1 MNADACVV
9 VDVKD
14 ECGVVTQER
23 IGVLQTVVRC
33 SRRLVSIGDTLS
45 QLQCV
50 DLLDLQFNRFRCV
63 PSAVFSLRTVTELN
77 VRFTP
82 SKKLHSELLFRSS

>member
-23 IGVLQTVVRC
+23 IGVHQRVVRC
-33 SRRLVSIGDTLS
+33 SRRLVATGDALS

-50 DLLDLQFNRFRCV
+50 DLLDLQFNRLRSV

-77 VRFTP
+77 VRLGTP
-82 SKKLHSELLFRSS
+82 SKKPV